1 MSRTLP
7 VKDKSEN
14 ALAIKVSPFRTGV
27 RVTEPHK
34 HNNYFECIFLSA
46 GKGFHTID
54 AQRFAV
60 EPPVLFFVRREQV
73 HFWELSDE
81 PAGFVMILKKNFID
95 QLLDHQLRSTL
106 ERISAFNCLLLQE
119 AAPVTALFRLL
130 FEETAGGTA
139 RVTPLLEGLLK
150 ALLEKG
156 LQIAKPQ
163 PEMPRRK
170 SRLYRQFA
178 DLLSGGRQVRYK
190 VQYYARL
197 LNTTP
202 QNLNNACRKEVSR
215 SAAEVL
221 SDYVISEAKR
231 LLLYTDKSV
240 GEIAYALD
248 FRDPSHFVKYFKRLT
263 GSTPQAYRR
272 MGD

>member
-7 VKDKSEN
+7 VKDKSDN
-14 ALAIKVSPFRTGV
+14 APAIKVSAFRPSV

-34 HNNYFECIFLSA
+34 HDNYFECIFLSS
-46 GKGFHTID
+46 GNGFHTID

-60 EPPVLFFVRREQV
+60 EPPIMFFVRREQV
-73 HFWELSDE
+73 HFWELTDE
-81 PAGFVMILKKNFID
+81 PAGYVMILKKNFID
-95 QLLDHQLRSTL
+95 QLLDGQLRSVL
-106 ERISAFNCLLLQE
+106 ARISAFNCISLRDAE
-119 AAPVTALFRLL
+119 PVATLFRLL
-130 FEETAGGTA
+130 FEETSAGATL
-139 RVTPLLEGLLK
+139 VTPLLEGLVK
-150 ALLEKG
+150 VLLEKG
-156 LQIAKPQ
+156 LQVAKPQ
-163 PEMPRRK
+163 PEIPRRK
-170 SRLYRQFA
+170 GRLYGQFV

-190 VQYYARL
+190 VLYYARL

-221 SDYVISEAKR
+221 SDYIISEARR
-231 LLLYTDKSV
+231 LLLYTDKTV

-263 GSTPQAYRR
+263 GGTPQAYRR
-272 MGD
+272 QV